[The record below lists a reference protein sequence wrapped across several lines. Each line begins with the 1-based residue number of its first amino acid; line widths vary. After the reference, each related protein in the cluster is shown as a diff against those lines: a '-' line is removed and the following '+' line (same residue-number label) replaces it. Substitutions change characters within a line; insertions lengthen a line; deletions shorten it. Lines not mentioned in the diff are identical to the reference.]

1 MPQQYMACFGSKSD
15 TGAELKRASI
25 YLHPGL
31 DRNLELVNLELF
43 MGLGREEILSIAMK
57 ATKNL

>member
-1 MPQQYMACFGSKSD
+1 MACFGSKSD

-31 DRNLELVNLELF
+31 DRNLELVNLEPF
-43 MGLGREEILSIAMK
+43 MGLGREAILSIAMK